1 MISVQNVSKAF
12 GPKKLFE
19 DVDVSFA
26 PGNRY
31 GLTGPNG
38 SGKTTFMKILSGD
51 EEADSGQ
58 VIRPRRLGILRQDH
72 YRYEDH
78 RVVDAVLMGNVPLWA
93 ALSEKESLLARPD
106 MTDEDGMRLAELEGT
121 IAEEDGYAAEATAG
135 ELLSGLGVDIEF
147 HEQPMRALA
156 GGYKLRVLLAQ
167 ALFGKPQGLLLDE
180 PTNHLDIESIRWL
193 EKFLHAYE
201 GVLVTISHDRHF
213 LNSICTHI
221 ADIDYE
227 AIILYPGGYDDM
239 VRQKGQ
245 VRSRVESEN
254 AEKKKKVAQLQDF
267 VARFHA
273 GTRAS
278 QVQSRIRAMQKLK
291 LEDMKRS
298 NIAAPF
304 IKFEQK
310 VPSGRQT
317 LTVEGISKH
326 YGDDQVISDFSALV
340 TRGEKVCIIG
350 KNGVG
355 KTTLARMI
363 AGDLK
368 PDHGHVR
375 WGHQAQ
381 VGYLPQDQAG
391 VIRPGHHRLRLAAR
405 AGGQAQQRGD
415 LRPAR
420 PHALL
425 GRGAHEADRHPLR
438 RRDRPP
444 ADVEADALQGQRA
457 GPRRAHQPPRPP
469 VDRRPLRG
477 AAAVRGDDPDR
488 HPRPG
493 ADPRGGD
500 ADLVGPQGGAGARLP
515 RHLRRLRREAPGS
528 RRGAPVEVPA
538 APRPWTYRPVASP
551 GLAGAVG
558 SPPGAGATTLTS

>member
-1 MISVQNVSKAF
+1 MISVQNVTKAY

-38 SGKTTFMKILSGD
+38 AGKTTFMKIIAGD
-51 EEADSGQ
+51 EESDAGQ
-58 VIRPRRLGILRQDH
+58 VLRPKKLGILRQDH
-72 YRYEDH
+72 FKYEDN
-78 RVVDAVLMGNVPLWA
+78 RVLDVVLMGNETLWDA
-93 ALSEKESLLARPD
+93 MTEKEKLLAKPEIS
-106 MTDEDGMRLAELEGT
+106 DEDGHRLAELEAT
-121 IAEEDGYAAEATAG
+121 IGEEDGYAAEADAA
-135 ELLSGLGVDIEF
+135 ELLQGLGIEQPW
-147 HEQPMRALA
+147 HDQPMRALA

-180 PTNHLDIESIRWL
+180 PTNHLDIDSIRWL

-201 GVLVTISHDRHF
+201 GVLITISHDRHF
-213 LNSICTHI
+213 LNAICTHI

-227 AIILYPGGYDDM
+227 SIILYPGGYDDM

-254 AEKKKKVAQLQDF
+254 AEKRKKIEQLREF

-310 VPSGRQT
+310 APSGKQT
-317 LTVEGISKH
+317 LTVEGIAKS
-326 YGDDQVISDFSALV
+326 YGGLEVIQPFSALV
-340 TRGEKVCIIG
+340 TRGEKVCVIG
-350 KNGVG
+350 KNGSG
-355 KTTLARMI
+355 KSTLVKMI
-363 AGDLK
+363 AGELP
-368 PDHGHVR
+368 PDVGHVK

-391 VIRPGHHRLRLAAR
+391 VIRPGTTAFGWLREMEDKMSNEEIS
-405 AGGQAQQRGD
+405 G
-415 LRPAR
+415 
-420 PHALL
+420 LL
-425 GRGAHEADRHPLR
+425 GRMLFSGEERMKPTATLSGGETVRLLLAKLMLFKDNVLVLDEPTNHLDLQSIA
-438 RRDRPP
+438 
-444 ADVEADALQGQRA
+444 ALSEGLQRYE
-457 GPRRAHQPPRPP
+457 GTVIVVTHDQELIREVGSRIWSLHKGEP
-469 VDRRPLRG
+469 VLDF
-477 AAAVRGDDPDR
+477 
-488 HPRPG
+488 
-493 ADPRGGD
+493 
-500 ADLVGPQGGAGARLP
+500 
-515 RHLRRLRREAPGS
+515 PGS
-528 RRGAPVEVPA
+528 FDEFVEKHPDL
-538 APRPWTYRPVASP
+538 ASQ
-551 GLAGAVG
+551 
-558 SPPGAGATTLTS
+558 SH